1 MDKEQKTRDS
11 NEDAEAK
18 TRDISYQLEDL
29 EPVVIGTTY
38 LLLIGINN
46 YAHCPSL
53 RNCVNDIVQ
62 FKEVML
68 TRYNYSEENIVELID
83 EEATKKNIFIEFRN
97 LLAKITEADNLL
109 IYFSGHGTYDKV
121 LKEGFWVPV
130 EANLGAVDEYMPN
143 SSIQKILNVTEARH
157 IFLISDS
164 CYSGSLFSSYRSM
177 ELAERLEKLPS
188 RWGLTSGRNEVVMDG
203 AGDNSPFAESLLY
216 QLRNADA
223 PLGVSNLCN
232 RVVDSVTASVN
243 QTPRGETLRVNGH
256 QGGQFFFHPKD
267 IEITP
272 TDSTVVRPK
281 KAVPRIKRTVEKSIQ
296 PTDIKLP
303 IITLLYDRTDK
314 ELAKK
319 LATHLAILK
328 LNKQIYLFDY
338 QEFRKGEV
346 LGLEWLKA
354 SRMILCL
361 LSPSFFTNCYS
372 LAEQAAE
379 HKKILVPIYLKNV
392 MYQHTFF
399 AKRRGLPANKQFIAD
414 MPNKDAAFA
423 EIVGAIQGAVR

>member
-1 MDKEQKTRDS
+1 MAKAQKTKDI
-11 NEDAEAK
+11 NEESEAK
-18 TRDISYQLEDL
+18 TRDISYDIAKL
-29 EPVVIGTTY
+29 EPVVTGNNY

-46 YAHCPSL
+46 YLHCPSL
-53 RNCVNDIVQ
+53 RNCVNDIAQ

-68 TRYNYSEENIVELID
+68 TRYNYSEADIVELVD
-83 EEATKKNIFIEFRN
+83 EEATKKNIFIEFRK

-109 IYFSGHGTYDKV
+109 IYFSGHGTYDDV

-143 SSIQKILNVTEARH
+143 SSIQKILNVTQARH

-177 ELAERLEKLPS
+177 ELAERLENLPS

-203 AGDNSPFAESLLY
+203 AGDNSPFAKSLLY
-216 QLRNADA
+216 QLRHADA

-232 RVVDSVTASVN
+232 RVVESVIANVN
-243 QTPRGETLRVNGH
+243 QTPRGETLKVKGH
-256 QGGQFFFHPKD
+256 EGGQFFFRPIGTEKS
-267 IEITP
+267 P
-272 TDSTVVRPK
+272 ASSTLVLPQK
-281 KAVPRIKRTVEKSIQ
+281 EVPRIKRAIEKSIQ
-296 PTDIKLP
+296 PTDITRP
-303 IITLLYDRTDK
+303 IITLLYDRVDK
-314 ELAKK
+314 GLAKE
-319 LATHLAILK
+319 LATHLAILN

-338 QEFRKGEV
+338 QEFKEGKA

-354 SRMILCL
+354 SKIILCL

-379 HKKILVPIYLKNV
+379 HKKTLVPIYLKNV
-392 MYQHTFF
+392 MYQHTFL
-399 AKRRGLPANKQFIAD
+399 AKKRGLPVNKQFIAD

-423 EIVGAIQGAVR
+423 EIVGAIRGVVS